1 MYDVLQATPSIT
13 ASGDGTA
20 DVATE
25 NKPNGHIPAEEM
37 TSKDYYFDSYA
48 HFGIH
53 EVCWDI
59 QEWCLLTTTHGC
71 FSVSITIL
79 QLLAGK
85 IFVFY
90 FRKSILYSEKLILV
104 WYLVSMKCFYLNFKQ
119 QLS

>member
-1 MYDVLQATPSIT
+1 MQATPSIT

-20 DVATE
+20 DVTTE

-59 QEWCLLTTTHGC
+59 QEWWLLTAVNVMAASLLVLPY
-71 FSVSITIL
+71 FSYLQAKYLYFIL
-79 QLLAGK
+79 GK
-85 IFVFY
+85 AFY
-90 FRKSILYSEKLILV
+90 TVKNWYSCDI
-104 WYLVSMKCFYLNFKQ
+104 
-119 QLS
+119 